1 MVEKP
6 SGQRY
11 VATVTVAGILLP
23 ESRPLNLRYCTVM
36 PNPQASGHEQIT
48 MSNVVPEGKGP
59 SAAIART
66 IAVRE
71 AGVDG
76 PVSLDHATAQLEQ
89 LVLPLRLATPASVRL
104 GYLKLRPGTLGEG
117 AAEGSTHPG
126 LDHLGPL
133 ALVELSADDCALI
146 EATLPQLFYDRRIDD
161 PLRRF
166 TVAVNEED
174 RAEACLKFLVAGEAL
189 VNPNAE
195 SRDRKSRVSRRLAR
209 LTFGSEREGF
219 REAQGLFR
227 NVYDH
232 RQSIWHGETNP
243 DKTALAREWLD
254 EHVEQVRAYVSFA
267 IQRSLL
273 LLRFQGT
280 PFAEVVLQLQ
290 RGDPST
296 LSLVDSLP
304 LVYFRPTQEII
315 NLDLTKFTL
324 SEGAGVEFV
333 DSSSIGERESDT
345 WHEEDSPGKP
355 VGDDA

>member
-71 AGVDG
+71 AAVDG

-189 VNPNAE
+189 VNPNTE
-195 SRDRKSRVSRRLAR
+195 SRDRKSHACTDGLREIVRERMRSDDLGFGPSWGDHVVLDGERGRFAPAREIKPREDATHVVACRGLGDEQLLADLAVGVALRQQREHFAFSRR
-209 LTFGSEREGF
+209 
-219 REAQGLFR
+219 Q
-227 NVYDH
+227 
-232 RQSIWHGETNP
+232 
-243 DKTALAREWLD
+243 
-254 EHVEQVRAYVSFA
+254 
-267 IQRSLL
+267 
-273 LLRFQGT
+273 
-280 PFAEVVLQLQ
+280 
-290 RGDPST
+290 
-296 LSLVDSLP
+296 
-304 LVYFRPTQEII
+304 
-315 NLDLTKFTL
+315 
-324 SEGAGVEFV
+324 
-333 DSSSIGERESDT
+333 
-345 WHEEDSPGKP
+345 
-355 VGDDA
+355 